1 MFHDEVGGALPSIE
15 VEPLVLADQG
25 TVEFL
30 QCDEILAQVANVLF
44 FNIDFFDGVEFLGV
58 EVEAF
63 VDAGVASFTDFIKN
77 LEILQE

>member
-1 MFHDEVGGALPSIE
+1 MFHDEVGSALPSIE

-44 FNIDFFDGVEFLGV
+44 FKIDFFNGVEFLGV

-63 VDAGVASFTDFIKN
+63 VDTGVATFTDFIKN